1 MTRSLATGLFLM
13 LMASSAGATVLA
25 PHRAVYDLSLDPEHM
40 QLSDSAG
47 DINGR
52 MVFEFTGNPCEGYT
66 VNFRFVMQRT
76 DSEGQMSVTDLRS
89 STHEE
94 ADGSA
99 FDFLS
104 QTYTNQVLTEDVKG
118 SANLGDTNLGVK
130 LVSPAPESMSF
141 SKSVIFPTQHLNLI
155 IERALNG
162 GGVFEQD
169 IFDGSEGGTKVY
181 RTTTII
187 GKELSEATAPKEAS
201 IGKVRR
207 WPVTVSYFRLDAGED
222 QTPDYTI
229 SFDLWEN
236 GVSTNL
242 TMDYGDFALAGKLE
256 SYEPLPQT
264 DCE

>member
-1 MTRSLATGLFLM
+1 M
-13 LMASSAGATVLA
+13 LMASAAGATVLA

-40 QLSDSAG
+40 QLSDDAG
-47 DINGR
+47 DISGR
-52 MVFEFTGNPCEGYT
+52 MVFEFTGNACEGYN
-66 VNFRFVMQRT
+66 VSFRFVMQRT
-76 DSEGQMSVTDLRS
+76 DSEGQTSVTDLRS
-89 STHEE
+89 TTHEK

-118 SANLGDTNLGVK
+118 SANIGDKDLGVK
-130 LVSPAPESMSF
+130 LVSPAPESISF
-141 SKSVIFPTQHLNLI
+141 SRSVIFPTRHLNLI
-155 IERALNG
+155 IEKAQNG
-162 GGVFEQD
+162 GGIFEQD

-187 GKELSEATAPKEAS
+187 GKQLPAAAEPREAS
-201 IGKVRR
+201 IGKIRR
-207 WPVTVSYFRLDAGED
+207 WPVTVSYFPLNAGED

-242 TMDYGDFALAGKLE
+242 TMDYGDFALAGRLAN
-256 SYEPLPQT
+256 YEALPQT
-264 DCE
+264 DCK